1 MQKLIKIPQRF
12 FSDHEDRDL
21 PTPEVVKS
29 TQNHFWI
36 KADDP
41 HLGELISDAEYYAE
55 PWIEAKPGD
64 YVWGTV
70 VSARATLKAIV
81 GAGVSWDKFYNTSC
95 EAL

>member
-1 MQKLIKIPQRF
+1 MQKLIKIPQMFLR
-12 FSDHEDRDL
+12 DHEDRDL
-21 PTPEVVKS
+21 DTPEVVKF
-29 TQNHFWI
+29 TQRHFWI
-36 KADDP
+36 KANDP

-55 PWIEAKPGD
+55 PYIDAKPGD
-64 YVWGTV
+64 HAWGVV